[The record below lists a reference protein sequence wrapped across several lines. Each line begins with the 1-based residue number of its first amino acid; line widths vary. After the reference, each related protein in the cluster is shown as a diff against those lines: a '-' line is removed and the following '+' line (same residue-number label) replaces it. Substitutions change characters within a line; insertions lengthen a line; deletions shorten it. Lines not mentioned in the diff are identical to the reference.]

1 MPRVKT
7 EQLVSLILYR
17 HNGFKQGRGDE
28 LLIREIQGE
37 LLYEFGRKA
46 TRAHIRRLTRNQEHK
61 GVIKRELHYLH
72 TGLHGDKGQANSYMV
87 KDILSVF
94 DLFLSDKDLQIMEKV
109 RKKGKVTKEGLRLPR
124 FKPGYLP
131 SLAYMENYSPFY
143 KAATEA
149 DLGPKYPSGDPR
161 NMKRQQRVNAIMS
174 ALKRERQQA
183 ETDALARS

>member
-28 LLIREIQGE
+28 LLIREIQRE

-46 TRAHIRRLTRNQEHK
+46 TTAHIRRLTRSQEHK
-61 GVIKRELHYLH
+61 GVIKRVFNYLH
-72 TGLHGDKGQANSYMV
+72 TGLHGDKGQANSYIV

-94 DLFLSDKDLQIMEKV
+94 DLFLSDKDCQTMKKV
-109 RKKGKVTKEGLRLPR
+109 RKKGGITKEGLHLPR
-124 FKPGYLP
+124 FKRGYFP
-131 SLAYMENYSPFY
+131 SLAYMQNYSPFY

-149 DLGPKYPSGDPR
+149 NLGPIFPKGDPR
-161 NMKRQQRVNAIMS
+161 NMDRQQRVNAIMS
-174 ALKRERQQA
+174 ALKRKRQQTA
-183 ETDALARS
+183 KDALAR